1 MFKLEHMKKLI
12 LLVAFIIGFTVN
24 SKAQT
29 KPGEFKF
36 DSEVHQFGNI
46 VIGKPVVH
54 TFNFTNIG
62 DAPIIISKVETTC
75 GCTVSEY
82 SKLPI
87 KSGEKGFVKI
97 TLTPSGPAIP
107 ISKSITLTSNART
120 TTKVLIIKGVYV
132 EGNAK

>member
-1 MFKLEHMKKLI
+1 MKKFI
-12 LLVAFIIGFTVN
+12 LLVAFVIGITFI
-24 SKAQT
+24 SQAQT

-36 DSEVHQFGNI
+36 ESEVHDFGNI
-46 VIGKPVVH
+46 VIGKPVVY

-75 GCTVSEY
+75 GCTVPEY

-87 KSGEKGFVKI
+87 KNGEKGMIRV
-97 TLTPSGPAIP
+97 TLTPTGAAVPVV
-107 ISKSITLTSNART
+107 KSITVTSNART

-132 EGNAK
+132 EGNTK